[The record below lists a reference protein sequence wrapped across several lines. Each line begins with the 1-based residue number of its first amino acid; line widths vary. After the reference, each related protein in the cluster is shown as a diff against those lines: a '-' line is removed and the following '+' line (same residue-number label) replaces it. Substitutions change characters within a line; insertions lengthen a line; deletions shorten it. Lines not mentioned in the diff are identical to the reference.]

1 MRKKYIFNKKL
12 NEIYKF
18 ETNQL
23 LKKKINKAKSLL
35 NLKCPESY
43 SSAQKQNLRNKF
55 IKKQSK

>member
-1 MRKKYIFNKKL
+1 MRKQYIFNKKL

-23 LKKKINKAKSLL
+23 LKKKINKVKSLL

>member
-1 MRKKYIFNKKL
+1 MRKQYIFNKKL